1 MKNTKRT
8 SSKIFNK
15 NNKIIFLLLFPL
27 VFNFL
32 INLFTEDII
41 FDNLLFNLY
50 KVTSSFLYFLFYLYL
65 GNLIKKS
72 LDLETVSVGIT
83 LYLFSFFIID
93 NTFLFLTRFITFK
106 FLHFLISIFWII
118 FIMYRLKIL
127 KQIYILL
134 LIKTV
139 LIIFQYLFL
148 EYNPEYIATS
158 GDVENMWYPWVEK
171 INNNNLFFLMQTNSR
186 EGAGLLV
193 SHIQA
198 VIFTDAFPFLKYR
211 VFTPSFNL
219 FFFFGNLFF
228 FETKFHKTI
237 KYSLLIV
244 FTILVLNSEWLNYLF
259 VNSLMAEA
267 VVSLFFAI
275 TFKNYLNH
283 RDFKKNRINFVISA
297 LLLGHLFHSKFFI
310 NLIALIV
317 IIVAGYYK
325 KNFKDVIILF
335 IILLVNE
342 LNYRYMLPNV
352 SKNELLSQ
360 VKYDE
365 IFTSTFEYSNVVK
378 IFKHI
383 STDKPFVY
391 ITLVAIFLFILNIK
405 NKNCSIFSFAT
416 FLIILVNLISILF
429 LYIAIWKEVEFESA
443 YRYVLNLFHLQILWF
458 GINLNDYT
466 SKEKTSLPI

>member
-1 MKNTKRT
+1 MKIKKIS

-15 NNKIIFLLLFPL
+15 NNKIIFLLLFPI

-32 INLFTEDII
+32 VNLFTEDII

-50 KVTSSFLYFLFYLYL
+50 KTASSFSYFLYYFYL

-72 LDLETVSVGIT
+72 LNLETVTLGIT

-106 FLHFLISIFWII
+106 FLHILISIFWII
-118 FIMYRLKIL
+118 FIIYRLKNL

-134 LIKTV
+134 LIKTI
-139 LIIFQYLFL
+139 LILFQYLFL
-148 EYNPEYIATS
+148 ENNPEFIATS
-158 GDVENMWYPWVEK
+158 GDVKNMWYPWVEK
-171 INNNNLFFLMQTNSR
+171 INNNNLFYLMQTNFR
-186 EGAGLLV
+186 EGSGLLV

-211 VFTPSFNL
+211 IFTPSVNI

-228 FETKFHKTI
+228 FETKFNKKI
-237 KYSLLIV
+237 KYSILIT
-244 FTILVLNSEWLNYLF
+244 FTTLVLNSEWLNYLF

-275 TFKNYLNH
+275 TFKNFLNH
-283 RDFKKNRINFVISA
+283 IIVKKNNINFVISVM
-297 LLLGHLFHSKFFI
+297 LLGHLFHSKFFI
-310 NLIALIV
+310 NLIT
-317 IIVAGYYK
+317 IITITIASYYK
-325 KNFKDVIILF
+325 KSFKNLLTLF

-342 LNYRYMLPNV
+342 LNYRFMLPNV
-352 SKNELLSQ
+352 SKNQLLSQ
-360 VKYDE
+360 VQFNE
-365 IFTSTFEYSNVVK
+365 IFTTTFEYNNVIR

-391 ITLVAIFLFILNIK
+391 ISLLAIFLFILNIK
-405 NKNCSIFSFAT
+405 NKNCSYFAFAT

-458 GINLNDYT
+458 GINLNDYIN
-466 SKEKTSLPI
+466 KEKTSLPI